1 MAYANSVRRIHER
14 PRNHSAAW
22 RDKASCP
29 QAGPSKSHNGPRM
42 VGARPHPTAAP
53 RYRTRHS
60 GHPIIPRE
68 TGMTGQSSEHRD
80 DALFEMHRRLAANE
94 LAFATAKYADAKATR
109 IFLQKIRSKDR
120 R

>member
-53 RYRTRHS
+53 RYRNRHS

-68 TGMTGQSSEHRD
+68 TGMTGQSRQDRD
-80 DALFEMHRRLAANE
+80 DALFEEKRRLAARE
-94 LAFATAKYADAKATR
+94 LALATR
-109 IFLQKIRSKDR
+109 KNQDDKTTHHFRQK
-120 R
+120 